1 MNILEK
7 YELSFYEYSF
17 LNSKKKGCESK
28 QVRIHH
34 TLGIYISQLQDTAE
48 VDDELE
54 AINKVLNNSWPSAS
68 GCPNDMI
75 MSLTEPMATK
85 FSDVMGNPPDF
96 NNPDYSMPT
105 VDFRDILIEW
115 RVFLGK

>member
-7 YELSFYEYSF
+7 YEMSFYEYSF

-34 TLGIYISQLQDTAE
+34 TLGIYISQLQDISE

-54 AINKVLNNSWPSAS
+54 AINKVLSSIWPSAS

-75 MSLTEPMATK
+75 ISLTGLTVTK
-85 FSDVMGNPPDF
+85 FSNVMGSPPDF
-96 NNPDYSMPT
+96 INPDYSMPT

-115 RVFLGK
+115 KAFLVT